1 MKKKLVILLAG
12 ITLVACGKTDPEPS
26 TKPQPGN
33 PKTEAPLNEGLVKH
47 YIAKIELYGDGGT
60 NKTYEIDYTYDS
72 QKRLSSFVEKYYTL
86 NNGKEEAIAGRLS
99 YQAHKIR
106 AEYDEHKSQT
116 DLHKPTEY
124 LVELDATTGRA
135 KRLVETLH
143 FTQQDVREEKDY
155 TFNAQGKQTSYTSD
169 FVIKTSVDWME
180 GKAVKIEHLRSNRQY
195 TELRG
200 YGDTKNNVYPDLNLF
215 LQGLS
220 LSSSMKYLWSDELG
234 LRSDKLMSSYQLST
248 KPQDKGLETSKTFVY
263 EFDRKGRPQ
272 SITVRGKNAQTT
284 SVYRVIYLEP

>member
-1 MKKKLVILLAG
+1 MKKSILTLLAG
-12 ITLVACGKTDPEPS
+12 IALVACGKTDPEPS
-26 TKPQPGN
+26 PKPQPEN
-33 PKTEAPLNEGLVKH
+33 PKPEAPINEDLAKH
-47 YIAKIELYGDGGT
+47 YIAKVERYGNGGAK
-60 NKTYEIDYTYDS
+60 KTYDITYTYDS
-72 QKRLSSFVEKYYTL
+72 QKRLSSFVEKYYAL
-86 NNGKEEAIAGRLS
+86 NGKEEAIAGRLS

-135 KRLVETLH
+135 KRFVETLH

-155 TFNAQGKQTSYTSD
+155 TFNTQGKQTSYTSA
-169 FVIKTSVDWME
+169 FVIKTSIDWV
-180 GKAVKIEHLRSNRQY
+180 GDTATKVFHDRNNRQY
-195 TELRG
+195 TEQRG
-200 YGDTKNNVYPDLNLF
+200 YGDTKNNIYPDLNLF
-215 LQGLS
+215 LQRLT

-272 SITVRGKNAQTT
+272 SITVRGKDTQVN
-284 SVYRVIYLEP
+284 SVYRITYLEP